1 MYWIG
6 QINLRPT
13 VKSDS
18 LTRKVCHYGR
28 KKIVS
33 YFTEV
38 VWHRVKCVRS
48 TILFFIHAEQLYC
61 VCPLQLPTFSFH
73 KMPSF
78 TFYFWKWITPSLQSA
93 HYYLRIFFDRILIG
107 ADNINSSVIA
117 YPTRQFRTRNLRKPC
132 KPVACIRKTRK
143 GKKYFFK

>member
-1 MYWIG
+1 MGKLISD
-6 QINLRPT
+6 RPLKAT
-13 VKSDS
+13 VSREKYVITAEKK
-18 LTRKVCHYGR
+18 LCHILL
-28 KKIVS
+28 KW
-33 YFTEV
+33 FDTELNV
-38 VWHRVKCVRS
+38 FVQPFYL
-48 TILFFIHAEQLYC
+48 LFMLNNYC

-73 KMPSF
+73 KTPCF

-107 ADNINSSVIA
+107 ADDINSSVIA